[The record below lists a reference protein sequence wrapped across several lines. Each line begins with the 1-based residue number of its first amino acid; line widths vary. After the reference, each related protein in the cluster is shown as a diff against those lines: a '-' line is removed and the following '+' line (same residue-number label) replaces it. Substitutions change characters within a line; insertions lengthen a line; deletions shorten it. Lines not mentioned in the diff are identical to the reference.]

1 MKNNFD
7 FTEKIVSKRKKP
19 ARPCVFC
26 GVTVC
31 DLRRHF
37 ILKHNQVPRIKDILL
52 KETNGTISR
61 RDRITAFDCLKKEG
75 ILAENKKIL
84 SKSSDA
90 MLHCERK
97 SKGVKVICSSCK
109 GFYDK
114 KYFYRHKQKCSVTCA
129 TADIS
134 ENSEKLQAMPLSVVM
149 EDECD
154 EWQVV
159 CCGMKQDKT
168 HEIIMKDD
176 TIQAVGR
183 NIFMAKKPS
192 KHKEA
197 RIKARTAM
205 RRLGKLTQH
214 SRLSEAFELFKVEN
228 MQLLLSALSDM
239 CFNESTSSVPS
250 ATFRPVKAGL
260 KVALGT
266 LLKLS
271 SRILFC
277 HFTIHKLNEKA
288 KIVEEF
294 QKILCT
300 PTFYASIF
308 GEAEY
313 LLIEKRQRE
322 NRKPSAL
329 PKEENVAKF
338 SLYLEGEMKKISK
351 EPSLENVDKSVYIH
365 IRKVAL
371 AYVTFINARR
381 GSEPAR
387 LTLKDWEDRDSWIDG
402 KKLKKAAHKKLVRR
416 YKIVFVMGKGLEL
429 VTVFFPKIME
439 RAINILVDRNVR
451 KKVGV
456 SCSNDF
462 LFAYTAMSEDGTVG
476 YNEIRDICH
485 IVKIPVISATSLRHR
500 ASTRLW
506 GMEGVQEYVI
516 NSFMEHI
523 GHKRQIDRHIYSCPQ
538 ALRLMED
545 VTPILEQLNEVS
557 LFHFCL

>member
-1 MKNNFD
+1 
-7 FTEKIVSKRKKP
+7 
-19 ARPCVFC
+19 VFC
-26 GVTVC
+26 GVTVY

-37 ILKHNQVPRIKDILL
+37 ILKHSEVPKIKDILL
-52 KETNGTISR
+52 RETNGTITR
-61 RDRITAFDCLKKEG
+61 KERIREFDGLKKEG
-75 ILAENKKIL
+75 ILAENTKIL
-84 SKSSDA
+84 AKASDA

-114 KYFYRHKQKCSVTCA
+114 KYFYRHKQKCFA
-129 TADIS
+129 TGDNS
-134 ENSEKLQAMPLSVVM
+134 ENSEKLQVQGMPLSVVI
-149 EDECD
+149 EDESD
-154 EWQVV
+154 EWQAV
-159 CCGMKQDKT
+159 CYGMKQDKT

-176 TIQAVGR
+176 TIQAVGKQ
-183 NIFMAKKPS
+183 IYMAKKPS
-192 KHKEA
+192 KHKES
-197 RIKARTAM
+197 RINARTAM
-205 RRLGKLTQH
+205 RRLSKLLQH
-214 SRLSEAFELFKVEN
+214 SKLGEAFQMFMVEN
-228 MQLLLSALSDM
+228 LQSLLAGISDM
-239 CFNESTSSVPS
+239 CYKESKSSVPS
-250 ATFRPVKAGL
+250 ATSRPVKAGL

-277 HFTIHKLNEKA
+277 HFTIHKLNVKA
-288 KIVEEF
+288 SMVEQF

-313 LLIEKRQRE
+313 LLKEKRQRE

-338 SLYLEGEMKKISK
+338 SLYLEGEIKKISK
-351 EPSLENVDKSVYIH
+351 GPSLENVNKSVYIH

-387 LTLKDWEDRDSWIDG
+387 LTLKDWEDRHSWIDG
-402 KKLKKAAHKKLVRR
+402 KKLKAAHKKLVRR
-416 YKIVFVMGKGLEL
+416 YEIVFVMGKGLEL

-451 KKVGV
+451 KTVGV
-456 SCSNDF
+456 SSSNDF
-462 LFAYTAMSEDGTVG
+462 LFAYTSLSEDGTVG
-476 YNEIRDICH
+476 YNEIRDICQK
-485 IVKIPVISATSLRHR
+485 VNIPVISATSLRHR

-506 GMEGVQEYVI
+506 AMEGVPEDVI
-516 NSFMEHI
+516 RSFMEHI
-523 GHKRQIDRHIYSCPQ
+523 GHKLHIDKNIYSCPP
-538 ALRLMED
+538 AMRLMQD
-545 VTPILEQLNEVS
+545 VTPILERLNEVS
-557 LFHFCL
+557 LFHLFFMIPECLNKFRYCELSLKFGG